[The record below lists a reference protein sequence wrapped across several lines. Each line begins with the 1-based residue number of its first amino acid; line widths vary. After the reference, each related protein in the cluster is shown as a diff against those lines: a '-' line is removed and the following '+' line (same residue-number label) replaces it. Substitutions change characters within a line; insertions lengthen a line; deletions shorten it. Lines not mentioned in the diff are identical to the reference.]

1 MGYSVRS
8 LFLIAL
14 FFSASAAALKP
25 GDTMPDFA
33 MPADS
38 GWPQRLSEQ
47 LGEPVVLVWLSS
59 CDGCDKTLAM
69 WQNEISAQVP
79 GGVKAWFLYRPQ
91 EGDKSANANW
101 PMLKYSEDNQQAWW
115 FKETPAVMLV
125 SPDGILDHL
134 YIKDV
139 EYRKKEIAAQVA
151 SWLSAE
157 AWLQA
162 DTE

>member
-8 LFLIAL
+8 IFLIAL
-14 FFSASAAALKP
+14 FFSATAMALKP
-25 GDTMPDFA
+25 GDAIPDFA
-33 MPADS
+33 MPVEK
-38 GWPQRLSEQ
+38 GWPKRMSEQ
-47 LGEPVVLVWLSS
+47 LGEPVLLVWLSS
-59 CDGCDKTLAM
+59 CDGCDKSLSM
-69 WQNEISAQVP
+69 WQSEIA
-79 GGVKAWFLYRPQ
+79 KAAPQGLKSWFLYRPQ
-91 EGDKSANANW
+91 EGDKRANAKW

-125 SPDGILDHL
+125 SPDGIIDHL

-151 SWLSAE
+151 DWLDAK

-162 DTE
+162 ETE